1 MVVLLRDPVER
12 DFSHY
17 LHMCRLGFEDFSLPD
32 ALEAEPRRLA
42 PEVARMAEDPGYFS
56 QKHHHF
62 WLSYFSRGQY
72 AEQLEKWLAVYP
84 RSSVLLLESRD
95 LYVDPEESLTILLD
109 FLGLARRVPSSFR
122 N

>member
-1 MVVLLRDPVER
+1 
-12 DFSHY
+12 
-17 LHMCRLGFEDFSLPD
+17 
-32 ALEAEPRRLA
+32 
-42 PEVARMAEDPGYFS
+42 MAEDPGYFS